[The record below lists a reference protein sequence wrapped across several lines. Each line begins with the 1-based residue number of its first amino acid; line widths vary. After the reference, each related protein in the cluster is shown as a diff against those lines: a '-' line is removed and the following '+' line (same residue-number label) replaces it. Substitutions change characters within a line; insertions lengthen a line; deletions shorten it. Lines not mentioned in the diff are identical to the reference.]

1 VPGLVLSLA
10 VLGSSLQAPN
20 FIYYRNL
27 NYFRQ
32 RVLQSI
38 EPLTAFTITIG
49 LAIAGFGYW
58 SLVIG
63 AVVGSFLGAAGALA
77 VCPYRIRLRF
87 KRETLSEYFSFSW
100 PLVLSRGELII
111 VAQAS
116 LLIATWTSGLA
127 AAGAITFATAI
138 TQFTQG
144 VDHIVTR
151 TIYPAVCAVRERSAL
166 LFEVFVKS
174 NRLALM
180 WGMPFGFGLALFAPD
195 LVHFVIGDKWEDA
208 IIVMQALG
216 LAAGIDQLGFNWTA
230 FMRALGI
237 TRPMAILSVFD
248 FFVFLGV
255 TTPLLVI
262 FGLPGFAAGVL
273 VAEAVRLTARSYYLK
288 RLFPQLAVVRYF
300 VRAITP
306 VLPAVFIVLGARLLE
321 TGDRTPALAAAELTA
336 FVLAAIGATLVLER
350 RLLRESLGYLKRKAP
365 KPAGAS
371 LTSPA
376 R

>member
-1 VPGLVLSLA
+1 
-10 VLGSSLQAPN
+10 
-20 FIYYRNL
+20 
-27 NYFRQ
+27 
-32 RVLQSI
+32 
-38 EPLTAFTITIG
+38 
-49 LAIAGFGYW
+49 
-58 SLVIG
+58 
-63 AVVGSFLGAAGALA
+63 
-77 VCPYRIRLRF
+77 
-87 KRETLSEYFSFSW
+87 
-100 PLVLSRGELII
+100 
-111 VAQAS
+111 
-116 LLIATWTSGLA
+116 
-127 AAGAITFATAI
+127 
-138 TQFTQG
+138 
-144 VDHIVTR
+144 
-151 TIYPAVCAVRERSAL
+151 
-166 LFEVFVKS
+166 
-174 NRLALM
+174 
-180 WGMPFGFGLALFAPD
+180 
-195 LVHFVIGDKWEDA
+195 VHFVIGDKWEDA